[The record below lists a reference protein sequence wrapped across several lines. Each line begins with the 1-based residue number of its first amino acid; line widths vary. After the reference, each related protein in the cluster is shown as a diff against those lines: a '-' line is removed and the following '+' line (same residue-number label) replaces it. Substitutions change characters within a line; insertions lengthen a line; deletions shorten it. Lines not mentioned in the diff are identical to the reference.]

1 VVWSIYLIASI
12 IVCELFNLFSI
23 NTIDV
28 LTYNIKGLLIINV
41 AETLVRLFNN
51 IIDVLIKSGLTER

>member
-51 IIDVLIKSGLTER
+51 IIDVLIKSGLT